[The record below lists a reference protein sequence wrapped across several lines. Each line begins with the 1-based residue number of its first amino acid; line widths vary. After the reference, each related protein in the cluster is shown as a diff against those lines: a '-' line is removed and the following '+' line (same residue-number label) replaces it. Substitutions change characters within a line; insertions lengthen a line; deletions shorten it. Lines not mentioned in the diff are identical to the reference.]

1 MLIKEYKLPFMR
13 WVSSEDQI
21 YSMMTIVYN
30 TVLCVRKLPCVC
42 VCVCVC
48 AQLCLTLRDLM
59 NSSPQ
64 VPLSM
69 EFSRQE
75 YCSGLPFST
84 PGDLPS
90 PGLKPVL
97 LGLLS

>member
-42 VCVCVC
+42 VCVCPVMS
-48 AQLCLTLRDLM
+48 D
-59 NSSPQ
+59 SSRPHEQ
-64 VPLSM
+64 
-69 EFSRQE
+69 
-75 YCSGLPFST
+75 
-84 PGDLPS
+84 
-90 PGLKPVL
+90 
-97 LGLLS
+97 

>member
-48 AQLCLTLRDLM
+48 PVMSD
-59 NSSPQ
+59 SSRPHEQ
-64 VPLSM
+64 
-69 EFSRQE
+69 
-75 YCSGLPFST
+75 
-84 PGDLPS
+84 
-90 PGLKPVL
+90 
-97 LGLLS
+97 